1 MTLDPRDQ
9 FSIVSEVLGCIGVN
23 NHSEIVVFFLRKAIV
38 GLRDRRGARL
48 LGRHEVSS
56 LSLSVSL
63 RHPEVLWAQRSD
75 KVFLTIALPDA
86 KNVSVKAEASGLFS
100 FSALGIHDESFDF
113 TLELYGAIVP
123 ENNKLSIGLRNI
135 LCIIAKEQKGWWKRL
150 VKLDGNLPFV
160 KVDWNRWCDED
171 EEETSKPDIP
181 VIETVED
188 SVKRVKK
195 DEESDDE
202 GMLFHIGPGFEDVKV
217 QKP

>member
-1 MTLDPRDQ
+1 M
-9 FSIVSEVLGCIGVN
+9 S
-23 NHSEIVVFFLRKAIV
+23 
-38 GLRDRRGARL
+38 
-48 LGRHEVSS
+48 
-56 LSLSVSL
+56 

-86 KNVSVKAEASGLFS
+86 KNVSVKA
-100 FSALGIHDESFDF
+100 
-113 TLELYGAIVP
+113 

-188 SVKRVKK
+188 SMKRVKE

-202 GMLFHIGPGFEDVKV
+202 GMLYLPDLERARDD
-217 QKP
+217 

>member
-1 MTLDPRDQ
+1 M
-9 FSIVSEVLGCIGVN
+9 S
-23 NHSEIVVFFLRKAIV
+23 
-38 GLRDRRGARL
+38 
-48 LGRHEVSS
+48 
-56 LSLSVSL
+56 

-113 TLELYGAIVP
+113 TLELYGAIIP
-123 ENNKLSIGLRNI
+123 ENNKVSIGLRNI

-150 VKLDGNLPFV
+150 VKLDGKPPFI

-181 VIETVED
+181 VVE
-188 SVKRVKK
+188 SVEESMKRVKD

-202 GMLFHIGPGFEDVKV
+202 GMLYLPDLEKARDD
-217 QKP
+217 